1 MRDELARLV
10 AEDATPALL
19 DGPDRATAPA
29 GTAAEQP
36 HDPLHD
42 VISPAGLAALLANLD
57 RDYPPGAFRF
67 GSVEFDKASRLR
79 EQHNAALDRYRAIL
93 AESDF
98 RFHVALTSGL
108 LADLSFLDHATAMHR
123 LEAIGAAESLRL
135 NSPAEAILP
144 LRRMFRVD
152 ALLAELKHVA
162 SRLTAARLRG
172 EALRVAEAV
181 AGHPRANQELLHRL
195 HQLIGSQLSPWPPD
209 ANAWIGDRAMGLHA
223 YEMVRDGQL
232 LNLLTGD
239 EIRRLGKQQ
248 DINSFVQAVTRS
260 LDQDELFYLQS
271 MRSIIESCSEPYYHR
286 QPTIDAIA
294 TNLNQLQ
301 DTPHFPLFA
310 AQVLLMDQEPGRRL
324 QALAQG
330 LRLQALD
337 RARCEAFA
345 LALSAA
351 SGTAATPLPVNP
363 VTGKPFELISREE
376 QVEVR
381 AIDGEEDGESFK
393 IPRVIVTPP

>member
-1 MRDELARLV
+1 
-10 AEDATPALL
+10 
-19 DGPDRATAPA
+19 
-29 GTAAEQP
+29 
-36 HDPLHD
+36 
-42 VISPAGLAALLANLD
+42 
-57 RDYPPGAFRF
+57 
-67 GSVEFDKASRLR
+67 
-79 EQHNAALDRYRAIL
+79 
-93 AESDF
+93 
-98 RFHVALTSGL
+98 
-108 LADLSFLDHATAMHR
+108 
-123 LEAIGAAESLRL
+123 
-135 NSPAEAILP
+135 
-144 LRRMFRVD
+144 MFRVD
-152 ALLAELKHVA
+152 TLLADLKHVA

-172 EALRVAEAV
+172 ETLRVAEAV
-181 AGHPRANQELLHRL
+181 AGHPRANPELLHQL
-195 HQLIGSQLSPWPPD
+195 HQLICDQLSPWPPD

-232 LNLLTGD
+232 LNLLTRD
-239 EIRRLGKQQ
+239 EIRLLGKQQ
-248 DINSFVQAVTRS
+248 DINSFVQTVTRS

-294 TNLNQLQ
+294 TNLNQLR

-310 AQVLLMDQEPGRRL
+310 AQVLLLDREPGRRL
-324 QALAQG
+324 QALDQG

-351 SGTAATPLPVNP
+351 TGTTVTPLPVNP

-393 IPRVIVTPP
+393 IPRVIVTLP